1 MSTNRHRDEAE
12 APLLGFAG
20 ESRRP
25 VCMRRPHMHH
35 EIELNYLPTGS
46 MTYETAS
53 GTVRIASQR
62 LTVFWAATPHRVIHI
77 EKCPRFFWFTLPL
90 QWVLGWSLPDSFIAA
105 ILKGRFAE
113 AKADPADDVLVQR
126 WSDDFAAG
134 DEDTLDIAL
143 LEIQARLRRMAKS
156 ALFNE
161 SPHGRRANRVT
172 GKRDAV
178 AAMMA
183 FIAQNYAKPISAQN
197 VAAAVCLN
205 ANYASTLIR
214 SRCGTTLSH
223 LISMQR
229 CFAARRLLVSTQRP
243 ILDIAYDCGFGSIS
257 RFYEAFSQIYGQPPS
272 ACRTMR
278 RQASRS
284 K

>member
-25 VCMRRPHMHH
+25 VCMQRPHMHH
-35 EIELNYLPTGS
+35 EIELNYLPAGS
-46 MTYETAS
+46 MTYETTT
-53 GTVRIASQR
+53 GTVRVASRR

-90 QWVLGWSLPDSFIAA
+90 QWVLEWSLPDSFVAA

-113 AKADPADDVLVQR
+113 TETDQADDALMSR
-126 WSDDFAAG
+126 WSDDFTAG

-156 ALFNE
+156 AQFNE
-161 SPHGRRANRVT
+161 SPHSGRAKRVT

-183 FIAQNYAKPISAQN
+183 FIAQNYAKPISAQD
-197 VAAAVCLN
+197 VAAAVRLN

-243 ILDIAYDCGFGSIS
+243 ILDIAYDCGFGSVS
-257 RFYEAFSQIYGQPPS
+257 RFYEAFGQIYGQPPS
-272 ACRTMR
+272 ACQMKKR
-278 RQASRS
+278 RKSRP